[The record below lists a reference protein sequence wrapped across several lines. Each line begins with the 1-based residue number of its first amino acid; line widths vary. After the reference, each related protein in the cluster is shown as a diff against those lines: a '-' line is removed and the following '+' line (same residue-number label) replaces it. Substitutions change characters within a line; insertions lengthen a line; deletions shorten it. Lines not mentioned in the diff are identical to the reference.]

1 MWCQMTEFVPWE
13 MVALA
18 ELKPHP
24 RNYRK
29 HPEDQLEHLCESIRA
44 NGVYRNIA
52 IARDSTILAGH
63 GVAKACAKLGMA
75 TIPVLRLDLD
85 PGDPKALKLLAGDNE
100 ISNLAVIDDRALSD
114 MLKEIGEIDIEGL
127 LGTGYDDMMLANL
140 AMVTRPQSEI
150 EDFNEAAEWV
160 GLPEY
165 EPVVDTIKVVV
176 SLRSQEDRQA
186 FLALVGAKKHTDK
199 TKSVWWPHRDN
210 DDLNSVRF
218 EDKSRG

>member
-1 MWCQMTEFVPWE
+1 M
-13 MVALA
+13 A

-85 PGDPKALKLLAGDNE
+85 PDDPKALKLLAGDNE
-100 ISNLAVIDDRALSD
+100 ISNLAVIDDRLLTEL
-114 MLKEIGEIDIEGL
+114 LKEIRDVDIDGL
-127 LGTGYDDMMLANL
+127 IGTGLDDAMLANL
-140 AMVTRPQSEI
+140 IMVSRPKSEI
-150 EDFNEAAEWV
+150 EGIDEASEWV
-160 GLPEY
+160 GMPEF
-165 EPVVDTIKVVV
+165 DTADKRIQLIVTFKNE
-176 SLRSQEDRQA
+176 EDREQFSEQCGA
-186 FLALVGAKKHTDK
+186 ELMVRKEGRLVWSGR
-199 TKSVWWPHRDN
+199 WPPTGRRD
-210 DDLNSVRF
+210 LSSSKFV
-218 EDKSRG
+218 